1 MTCITARPS
10 VIHALFLTML
20 KQLLLIRHAKSDWN
34 DPALSDFD
42 RPLNERG
49 ERDAPLMGAR
59 LKDQNIK
66 LDRLLSSPAQ
76 RARSTAEHI
85 AKAIAFTAQD
95 IDWMTE
101 LYLAS
106 PSSMLEVIQNTP
118 ANINNIA
125 LVAHNP
131 GISELAA
138 ALSGFSIGNIPTCGI
153 VRLQNDS
160 ENWNIGS
167 PFTLLDFDYPKKSL

>member
-1 MTCITARPS
+1 MHYSLVMP
-10 VIHALFLTML
+10 

-34 DPALSDFD
+34 NPALSDFD

-49 ERDAPLMGAR
+49 KRDAPMMGAR
-59 LKDQNIK
+59 LKNADIR
-66 LDRLLSSPAQ
+66 LERLLSSPAQ
-76 RARSTAEHI
+76 RARSTAENI
-85 AKAIAFTAQD
+85 ANAIGFAAQN
-95 IDWMTE
+95 IDWITE

-106 PSSMLEVIQNTP
+106 PGSMLDVIQNTP
-118 ANINNIA
+118 ADINSIA

-138 ALSGFSIGNIPTCGI
+138 TLSDFSIGNIPTCGI
-153 VRLQNDS
+153 VRLQSKS

-167 PFTLLDFDYPKKSL
+167 PFTLMDFDYPKKSL